1 MKTRSVW
8 IAVVVLLLALAGAR
22 FSRAQSGGEATTSD
36 IMKLK
41 LDYSHFILNGVAT
54 ENFALISANA
64 EKLSKLSQAAAWRAR
79 QTSEYEVLSAEFRRN
94 ADALAKAAK
103 DRNLDAASL
112 AYVQMTLSCVNCHK
126 YMRGGK
132 KTGEL

>member
-1 MKTRSVW
+1 MKPRIISLT
-8 IAVVVLLLALAGAR
+8 IAILLVALAGAR
-22 FSRAQSGGEATTSD
+22 FGRAQTDPVPSTRD

-41 LDYSHFILNGVAT
+41 LDYSHSILNGVAT
-54 ENFALISANA
+54 ENFGLISANA
-64 EKLSKLSQAAAWRAR
+64 EKLSKLSQATAFRAR
-79 QTSEYEVLSAEFRRN
+79 ETAEYEVLSADFRRN

-103 DRNLDAASL
+103 DRNADAASL

-132 KTGEL
+132 RTGAL

>member
-1 MKTRSVW
+1 MKARAISLT
-8 IAVVVLLLALAGAR
+8 VVVMLMALAGMR
-22 FSRAQSGGEATTSD
+22 TGKAQTGSEASTSE
-36 IMKLK
+36 IIKLK
-41 LDYSHFILNGVAT
+41 LDYSHYILNGVAT
-54 ENFALISANA
+54 ENYGLISVNA
-64 EKLSKLSQAAAWRAR
+64 EKLSKLSQATAWRAR

-103 DRNLDAASL
+103 DRNIDAASL

-132 KTGEL
+132 RASEL